1 MKGNR
6 LSTVNKHFGDWLLLH
21 LLMKNIDRRTFQ
33 EIVNEICP
41 DDEKNCNKTS
51 PMRRILTNISE
62 VDDTGKED
70 NVNVTNDMKKGS
82 NQEIN
87 EENSDE
93 KDKFFLPGNGRQR
106 RIAVNFEDHLTNM

>member
-41 DDEKNCNKTS
+41 DGEKNCNKTS
-51 PMRRILTNISE
+51 PIRRILTNISE
-62 VDDTGKED
+62 VDDTGKEE
-70 NVNVTNDMKKGS
+70 NGYQQQH
-82 NQEIN
+82 QEMN

-93 KDKFFLPGNGRQR
+93 KEKFFLPGNGRQR
-106 RIAVNFEDHLTNM
+106 RIAVNFEDDLSNV